1 MPLKLLGCAALV
13 LAGTA
18 VGFMKARS
26 LSSRRRLLAAVG
38 TLMQDLA
45 TRLRYQSE
53 DIFTSVTLA
62 AKSAGLSIKED
73 ADRSQGFLAWWEL
86 QTESFAPPHVL
97 HNSDKELLS
106 SFGSQLGTTDLEGQL
121 SHIELCRAMLSK
133 QLSEAEEEQRQ
144 KGRLYRTLGVFGGVS
159 AAIML
164 I

>member
-1 MPLKLLGCAALV
+1 MPLKLLGCAALI

-18 VGFMKARS
+18 VGFLKARS
-26 LSSRRRLLAAVG
+26 LSSRKKLLRSVG

-45 TRLRYQSE
+45 TRLRYQSD

-73 ADRSQGFLAWWEL
+73 ADRSQGFLPWWER
-86 QTESFAPPHVL
+86 QTKEFAPPHVL
-97 HNSDKELLS
+97 HNSDKELLF
-106 SFGSQLGTTDLEGQL
+106 SFGSQLGATDLEGQL
-121 SHIELCRAMLSK
+121 SHIELCRTLLSK
-133 QLSEAEEEQRQ
+133 QLSDAEEELKQ